1 MSQFNG
7 SLLHISGSP
16 RPESCW
22 SDAQTREAQEIRH
35 WALPRQV
42 TELAPMATV
51 DLHLGQ
57 TPMSGSGQVILI
69 MDTSGTRSHVDIPQ
83 NKDLMWTPNMATKV
97 LLMCVVI

>member
-1 MSQFNG
+1 
-7 SLLHISGSP
+7 
-16 RPESCW
+16 
-22 SDAQTREAQEIRH
+22 
-35 WALPRQV
+35 
-42 TELAPMATV
+42 MATV